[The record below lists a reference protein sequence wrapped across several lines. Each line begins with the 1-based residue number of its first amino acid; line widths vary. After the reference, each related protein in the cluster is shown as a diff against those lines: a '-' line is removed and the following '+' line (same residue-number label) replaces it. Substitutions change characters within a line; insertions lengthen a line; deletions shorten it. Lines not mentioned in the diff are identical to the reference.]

1 MKKISTLFK
10 KDPNDLGVVTSEVAP
25 ENAWVFEGDAIATRK
40 FDGLACAI
48 INKQLY
54 KRFDVK
60 KGRVVPEGAIPCQ
73 GPDEFTGHHPHWVLC
88 DRNKPEDKYFFEAVD
103 AMNAN
108 GGRED
113 GTYELCGETISTE
126 RFSKNLNVE
135 KVQGHKLIKHG
146 SEILNIPDL
155 SFEGLKKF
163 LEDPSNDIEG
173 IVFHHKSD
181 GRMCKLRKKDF
192 KIKR

>member
-10 KDPNDLGVVTSEVAP
+10 KDPNDLSIVTSEVAP
-25 ENAWVFEGDAIATRK
+25 ENAWVFEGNAIATRK
-40 FDGLACAI
+40 FDGIACAI
-48 INKQLY
+48 IDGKLY

-60 KGRVVPEGAIPCQ
+60 KGRVAPEGAIPCQ
-73 GPDEFTGHHPHWVLC
+73 EPDTITGHHPHWVVC
-88 DRNKPEDKYFFEAVD
+88 DRNKPEDKYFFEAFDV
-103 AMNAN
+103 MNSL
-108 GGRED
+108 ED

-135 KVQGHKLIKHG
+135 KVKGHKLIRHG
-146 SEILNIPDL
+146 SEILHISDL
-155 SFEGLKKF
+155 SFEGLKNF
-163 LEDPSNDIEG
+163 LADPNNDIEG
-173 IVFHHKSD
+173 IVFHHKID

>member
-10 KDPNDLGVVTSEVAP
+10 KDPNDLGIVTSEAAP
-25 ENAWVFEGDAIATRK
+25 ENSWVFEGDAIATRK
-40 FDGLACAI
+40 FDGIACAI
-48 INKQLY
+48 IEGQLY

-60 KGRVVPEGAIPCQ
+60 KGRVIPENAIACQ
-73 GPDEFTGHHPHWVLC
+73 GPDEFTGHHPHWIPC
-88 DRNKPEDKYFFEAVD
+88 NRNKPEDKYFYEALD
-103 AMNAN
+103 SMN
-108 GGRED
+108 GREN
-113 GTYELCGETISTE
+113 GTYELCGEKISTE

-135 KVQGHKLIKHG
+135 KVQGHKMIKHG

-155 SFEGLKKF
+155 SFEGLKSF
-163 LEDPSNDIEG
+163 LEDPNNDIEG

>member
-10 KDPNDLGVVTSEVAP
+10 KDPNDLGVVTSELAP

-40 FDGLACAI
+40 FDGIACAI
-48 INKQLY
+48 IGGQLY

-60 KGRVVPEGAIPCQ
+60 KGRVAPEGAIPCQ
-73 GPDEFTGHHPHWVLC
+73 GPDEITGHHPHWVPC
-88 DRNKPEDKYFFEAVD
+88 SRNKPEDKYFYEAVD
-103 AMNAN
+103 AMN
-108 GGRED
+108 GRVD

-146 SEILNIPDL
+146 SEVLNIPDL
-155 SFEGLKKF
+155 SFEGLRKF
-163 LEDPSNDIEG
+163 LEDPNNDIEG
-173 IVFHHKSD
+173 IVFHHRSD